1 MKTLNYNSLNM
12 EQIREANLPD
22 QDAKTFIH
30 QIQKELSLRSSRDAV
45 RLVASVLQAMRQT
58 LSLDKANQ
66 ILNALP
72 DFLKLAFASNWEHDE
87 KTVPVEHLDEFVTLV
102 MDRDARHNRGLF
114 RDEVQTLSVIILTLK
129 KLQRLVDLEN
139 FDGLSPALRQE
150 LRGLPSEAA
159 A

>member
-1 MKTLNYNSLNM
+1 M
-12 EQIREANLPD
+12 EENRQPPSPD
-22 QDAKTFIH
+22 PDEVTFIH
-30 QIQKELSLRSSRDAV
+30 QIRKELSLSSSHEAIK
-45 RLVASVLQAMRQT
+45 LVASVLQAMRQT
-58 LSLDKANQ
+58 LTLEKANQ

-87 KTVPVEHLDEFVTLV
+87 NVTLV
-102 MDRDARHNRGLF
+102 MDRDARHRRGLF
-114 RDEVQTLSVIILTLK
+114 RNEVQTLSVIILTLK

>member
-1 MKTLNYNSLNM
+1 M
-12 EQIREANLPD
+12 QANRQSPVPD
-22 QDAKTFIH
+22 QDAVTFIH
-30 QIQKELSLRSSRDAV
+30 QIRKELSLPTSQEAV

-58 LSLDKANQ
+58 LTLEKANQ

-87 KTVPVEHLDEFVTLV
+87 KFVQVNHLDEFVTLV
-102 MDRDARHNRGLF
+102 MDRDARHKRGLF
-114 RDEVQTLSVIILTLK
+114 RDEVQTLSIIILTFK